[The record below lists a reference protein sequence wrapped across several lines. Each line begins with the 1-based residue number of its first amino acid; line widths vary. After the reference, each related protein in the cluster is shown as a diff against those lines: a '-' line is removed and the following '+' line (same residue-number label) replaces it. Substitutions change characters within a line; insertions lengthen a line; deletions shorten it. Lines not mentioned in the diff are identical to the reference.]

1 MRPVLTHMLSH
12 FSLVSASLPGSLQA
26 APMWPN
32 AAMEITR
39 RMDLTYITERIITIS
54 CPAGCAEETY
64 LQNLQEI
71 IPMLQSKHGHNYT
84 LINLSQRHGAL
95 TQMNHKVLD
104 TGWVDFLAPGLDQI
118 LSVCTMMENW
128 LQSHQ
133 KHVLVLHCR
142 GGKGRLGVL
151 VASYIHFSN
160 MSASAELSLD
170 HFAMR
175 RFYNDK
181 LSALMTPSQKR
192 YVWMLGSMLKGGLRM
207 CPSPTFLLCVVL
219 HGLPNMRPD
228 GGCCLFLR
236 VYQNLQ
242 AVCTSAVYHANAA
255 HTDRLYFV
263 LQPAQLLKGD
273 IMVVCYDKNSR
284 SASRQVVFQLQFH
297 TGLVVGHTLT
307 FSKADLDCAIE
318 DPRFPEEGKVEL
330 LLSESPERIAGREL
344 WHNGRSVTVDYD
356 TLDPLV
362 RRDSYEDSSTPEPVV
377 LDSGNGCLYAR
388 VRKQSS
394 EEGASFHLTSSSPSC
409 SDRAPSASSDS
420 GLSVAS
426 QGLTGGGQ
434 RRGATQDKSPQAG
447 KLVAGVDIELIQ
459 PLLEVMTE
467 LASSGGGEGE
477 LAGNES
483 GLGHAVNG
491 EASSSERETDILDDV
506 DEVDDVAGPPL
517 DMPSSSSVCSL
528 SPENLPETQRPAQ
541 TEYSTDS
548 WVRQQQRV
556 DVTDNCLTADE
567 EVRSSRVRNKRPPP
581 LAVPDTPP
589 RGLSSRDAVLR
600 GQVDQDDAH
609 NIHNTQTDKS
619 THTPPCQD
627 DELATLTTDI
637 DESIEQLNQ
646 LILDLDPTFVPVPT
660 RCAPLSRS
668 VSLHTNGHSH
678 KENTHLSG
686 WKRQKQVSDVTDYT
700 APHSP
705 RWRGGGSQSF
715 RGSPLNSLSYS
726 PSQHGHLYKTNS
738 VDYQMHTSDMV
749 PPTPAFP
756 VSPPTPYMKHFSELS
771 QQRSGGQWDQHSWT
785 QDSRSFLE
793 GMNHA
798 GGSAEGELFRSEVS
812 VAPASCQR
820 IFGSLCSVSSGS
832 PLPHTDSST
841 PPPVW
846 HDRTPNSLN
855 YPYPPQPSPP
865 LSLSTPKAH
874 SSPRG
879 ALKSLDGDA
888 GVHRGTDSTDL
899 SSFLLGNGG
908 LEHSLLEAVEGLGS
922 LNLGGDGGLAP
933 LLPEK
938 RRGGDGVE
946 LGSRSPSLSGF
957 SSPHSGSSL
966 SIPFSSSMT
975 PDPLRGLSGAQSP
988 GADFGNKQDTV
999 KFVQDT
1005 SKFWYKP
1012 DISRDQAIAV
1022 LKDKE
1027 PGSFIVRDSH
1037 SFRGAYGLAMKV
1049 ATPPPSVLQQ
1059 SKKDLS
1065 NELVRHF
1072 LIECTQK
1079 GVRLK
1084 GCPNEPY
1091 FGSLTALV
1099 CQHSI
1104 TPLALPC
1111 KLILPD
1117 RDPVEELNDSSAQ
1130 TATNSAA
1137 ELLKQGA
1144 ACNVWYL
1151 GSVELESLTGYQAV
1165 QKATTMTLSMDPP
1178 QASTVVHFKVSAQGI
1193 TLTDNQRKLFFRRHY
1208 AVNTVIFCSLDPQG
1222 RKWTRDSGSTA
1233 KIFGFVARKSQS
1245 ETENMCH
1252 LFAEHDPE
1260 QPASAIVNFV
1270 SKVMIGS
1277 HKK

>member
-1 MRPVLTHMLSH
+1 
-12 FSLVSASLPGSLQA
+12 
-26 APMWPN
+26 
-32 AAMEITR
+32 MEEQR
-39 RMDLTYITERIITIS
+39 RIDLTYITERIITIF
-54 CPAGCAEETY
+54 CPPECPEEIY

-71 IPMLQSKHGHNYT
+71 LLMLQSKHGHHYM
-84 LINLSQRHGAL
+84 LINLSQKNETL
-95 TQMNHKVLD
+95 TQRNHKILD
-104 TGWVDFLAPGLDQI
+104 TGWVDHLAPDLDQMF
-118 LSVCTMMENW
+118 SVCSTMKTW
-128 LQSHQ
+128 LQTHP

-160 MSASAELSLD
+160 ISASADLSLD

-181 LSALMTPSQKR
+181 LSALMSPSQKR
-192 YVWMLGSMLKGGLRM
+192 YVWMLGSTLKGALRM

-219 HGLPNMRPD
+219 RGLPKIKPD
-228 GGCCLFLR
+228 GACCLFLR
-236 VYQNLQ
+236 VYQSLQ
-242 AVCTSAVYHANAA
+242 AVCTSAVYHVNAA
-255 HTDRLYFV
+255 QTDRLYFV

-273 IMVVCYDKNSR
+273 IMVVCYDKNSH
-284 SASRQVVFQLQFH
+284 SASRQVVFRLQFH
-297 TGLVVGHTLT
+297 TGLVHGHNLT
-307 FSKADLDCAIE
+307 FSKADLDCASE
-318 DPRFPEEGKVEL
+318 DPRFPEDGKVEL
-330 LLSESPERIAGREL
+330 LLFDSPEKITGREL
-344 WHNGRSVTVDYD
+344 WHNGHCVTVDYD

-362 RRDSYEDSSTPEPVV
+362 RRDSYQNTSSLETAAPHV
-377 LDSGNGCLYAR
+377 LDPGVKKSI
-388 VRKQSS
+388 
-394 EEGASFHLTSSSPSC
+394 EEGASFHLIANNPSWN
-409 SDRAPSASSDS
+409 DRAPSASSDS

-426 QGLTGGGQ
+426 QGWAAVGQ
-434 RRGATQDKSPQAG
+434 RRGAAREKGTQAVRLFP
-447 KLVAGVDIELIQ
+447 GVDFEIAQ

-467 LASSGGGEGE
+467 LAASGRGEMTGDDSGMEHTINGG
-477 LAGNES
+477 
-483 GLGHAVNG
+483 
-491 EASSSERETDILDDV
+491 ASSSERETDILDDE
-506 DEVDDVAGPPL
+506 DEVDGEAAPASDV
-517 DMPSSSSVCSL
+517 PSSSSICSL
-528 SPENLPETQRPAQ
+528 SSENLPESETSAH
-541 TEYSTDS
+541 TEYSTHS
-548 WVRQQQRV
+548 WVRQQQMV
-556 DVTDNCLTADE
+556 DVVPDTYLQVDGGERLNRLRKE
-567 EVRSSRVRNKRPPP
+567 RPPP
-581 LAVPDTPP
+581 LVVPRTPP
-589 RGLSSRDAVLR
+589 RGLSSREAVQKGLDED
-600 GQVDQDDAH
+600 GTH
-609 NIHNTQTDKS
+609 NIQDVTHNIQSVNTTQGS
-619 THTPPCQD
+619 SCQEED
-627 DELATLTTDI
+627 LSSLTTDI

-660 RCAPLSRS
+660 SCAPLSRS
-668 VSLHTNGHSH
+668 ASLHTNGLSH
-678 KENTHLSG
+678 KGNTNMSG
-686 WKRQKQVSDVTDYT
+686 WKQQMQVSDVTDY
-700 APHSP
+700 AGLQSP
-705 RWRGGGSQSF
+705 GWRGGQSF
-715 RGSPLNSLSYS
+715 RGSPAYYSPPFS
-726 PSQHGHLYKTNS
+726 PSQHGHLNKTNS
-738 VDYQMHTSDMV
+738 MDYRGHTDSSDIV
-749 PPTPAFP
+749 SPTPGFP
-756 VSPPTPYMKHFSELS
+756 VSPPTPYVKHFSEVS
-771 QQRSGGQWDQHSWT
+771 QLRTGDQWDQHSWT
-785 QDSRSFLE
+785 QDSRSFLDS
-793 GMNHA
+793 MSHA
-798 GGSAEGELFRSEVS
+798 GGSTEGELFRSEVS
-812 VAPASCQR
+812 VTPGSCQR
-820 IFGSLCSVSSGS
+820 IFGSLCSMSSDS

-846 HDRTPNSLN
+846 HDQTPNSLN
-855 YPYPPQPSPP
+855 SPYPPQPSPP
-865 LSLSTPKAH
+865 LSLITPNAH

-879 ALKSLDGDA
+879 GL
-888 GVHRGTDSTDL
+888 RGLGGGPGARKETDSMDL
-899 SSFLLGNGG
+899 SSLLLGNGG
-908 LEHSLLEAVEGLGS
+908 LEHSLLEAMEGLGS
-922 LNLGGDGGLAP
+922 LNFGGDGGLPP

-938 RRGGDGVE
+938 RRMGEGGE
-946 LGSRSPSLSGF
+946 LGSCSPSLSGF
-957 SSPHSGSSL
+957 SSPYSGSSL

-975 PDPLRGLSGAQSP
+975 PDPLQGLGGAPSP
-988 GADFGNKQDTV
+988 GADFGSKQDTV

-1012 DISRDQAIAV
+1012 GISRDQAIAV

-1059 SKKDLS
+1059 SKKGDMS

-1117 RDPVEELNDSSAQ
+1117 RDPVEDLTDSPAQ

-1151 GSVELESLTGYQAV
+1151 GSVELESLTGHQAV
-1165 QKATTMTLSMDPP
+1165 QKAAMMTLSMDPP
-1178 QASTVVHFKVSAQGI
+1178 PPSTVVHFKVSAQGI

-1222 RKWTRDSGSTA
+1222 RKWTRGSSSTA
-1233 KIFGFVARKSQS
+1233 KIFGFVARKAQS
-1245 ETENMCH
+1245 ETENVCH

>member
-1 MRPVLTHMLSH
+1 
-12 FSLVSASLPGSLQA
+12 
-26 APMWPN
+26 
-32 AAMEITR
+32 MEEPQRI
-39 RMDLTYITERIITIS
+39 DLTYITERIITVF
-54 CPAGCAEETY
+54 CPPECPEEIY

-71 IPMLQSKHGHNYT
+71 ILMLQSKHGPNYM
-84 LINLSQRHGAL
+84 LINLSQKNDTLAR
-95 TQMNHKVLD
+95 MNHKVLD
-104 TGWVDFLAPGLDQI
+104 TGWVDLLAPNLDQI
-118 LSVCTMMENW
+118 FSVYTTMENW
-128 LQSHQ
+128 LQTHP
-133 KHVLVLHCR
+133 KRVLVLHCR
-142 GGKGRLGVL
+142 GGKGRVAVL
-151 VASYIHFSN
+151 LASYIHFSN
-160 MSASAELSLD
+160 MSASADLSLD

-181 LSALMTPSQKR
+181 LAALMTPSQKR
-192 YVWMLGSMLKGGLRM
+192 YVWMLGSMLKGELRM
-207 CPSPTFLLCVVL
+207 RPTPSFLLCVVL
-219 HGLPNMRPD
+219 HGLPKIRAD
-228 GGCCLFLR
+228 GACCLFLR
-236 VYQNLQ
+236 VYQSLQ
-242 AVCTSAVYHANAA
+242 AVCTSAVYHVNAA
-255 HTDRLYFV
+255 QTGQLYFV

-273 IMVVCYDKNSR
+273 IMVVCYDKNSQ
-284 SASRQVVFQLQFH
+284 SASRQVVFRLQFH
-297 TGLVVGHTLT
+297 TGLVHGHTLT
-307 FSKADLDCAIE
+307 FSKADLDCASE
-318 DPRFPEEGKVEL
+318 DSRFPEDGKVEL
-330 LLSESPERIAGREL
+330 FLSDRPDKITGREL
-344 WHNGRSVTVDYD
+344 WHNGRCVTVDYD
-356 TLDPLV
+356 TLDTLV
-362 RRDSYEDSSTPEPVV
+362 RRDSYQDTSSPETAPAPV
-377 LDSGNGCLYAR
+377 LDPGHGSLYGQ
-388 VRKQSS
+388 VRKKSS
-394 EEGASFHLTSSSPSC
+394 EEGASFPLATSSPSC
-409 SDRAPSASSDS
+409 SDRALSASSDS

-426 QGLTGGGQ
+426 QGRTRAAQGK
-434 RRGATQDKSPQAG
+434 RAARDKRAQAG
-447 KLVAGVDIELIQ
+447 KLVSGLDFEIAQ

-467 LASSGGGEGE
+467 LAASGGEGE
-477 LAGNES
+477 LAGDES
-483 GLGHAVNG
+483 GLGLTING
-491 EASSSERETDILDDV
+491 EASSSERETDILDDEE
-506 DEVDDVAGPPL
+506 EVDSLAAPVL
-517 DMPSSSSVCSL
+517 DMPSSSSICSL
-528 SPENLPETQRPAQ
+528 SSENLPETQ
-541 TEYSTDS
+541 TEYSTHS
-548 WVRQQQRV
+548 WVRQQQMV
-556 DVTDNCLTADE
+556 EVVTDTFIKVDGD
-567 EVRSSRVRNKRPPP
+567 RVRKQKPPP
-581 LAVPDTPP
+581 LQAPVTPP
-589 RGLSSRDAVLR
+589 RGNSSREAVQR
-600 GQVDQDDAH
+600 GLVDEDDTH
-609 NIHNTQTDKS
+609 SVTQNTDVTQNVQSVS
-619 THTPPCQD
+619 TTLTSSCQEED
-627 DELATLTTDI
+627 LASLTTDI

-668 VSLHTNGHSH
+668 ASLHTNGLSH
-678 KENTHLSG
+678 NGHIHQSG
-686 WKRQKQVSDVTDYT
+686 WRQQMQVSDVTDY
-700 APHSP
+700 AGLHSP
-705 RWRGGGSQSF
+705 QWRGGGARSF
-715 RGSPLNSLSYS
+715 RGFSPSLS
-726 PSQHGHLYKTNS
+726 PSQHGPLHKTNS
-738 VDYQMHTSDMV
+738 VDYQGHTDSSDIV

-756 VSPPTPYMKHFSELS
+756 VSPPTPYVKHFSEFS
-771 QQRSGGQWDQHSWT
+771 QLRIGRQWEQHSWT
-785 QDSRSFLE
+785 QDSRSFLDS
-793 GMNHA
+793 MNHA
-798 GGSAEGELFRSEVS
+798 GGSTEGELFRSEVS
-812 VAPASCQR
+812 VTPASCQR
-820 IFGSLCSVSSGS
+820 IFGSMCSMSSDS

-855 YPYPPQPSPP
+855 SPYPPQPSPP
-865 LSLSTPKAH
+865 LSLSTPNAH

-879 ALKSLDGDA
+879 ALRGLG
-888 GVHRGTDSTDL
+888 GGPGTDSTDL
-899 SSFLLGNGG
+899 TSLLLGNGG
-908 LEHSLLEAVEGLGS
+908 LERSLLEAVEGLGS
-922 LNLGGDGGLAP
+922 LNLGGDVGLPP

-938 RRGGDGVE
+938 KRVGEGGE

-966 SIPFSSSMT
+966 SIPFSSPMT
-975 PDPLRGLSGAQSP
+975 PDPFRGLSGAPSP
-988 GADFGNKQDTV
+988 GADFGSKQDTV

-1059 SKKDLS
+1059 SKKAGDLS

-1117 RDPVEELNDSSAQ
+1117 RDPVEELSDSSAQ

-1151 GSVELESLTGYQAV
+1151 GSVELESLTGHQAV
-1165 QKATTMTLSMDPP
+1165 QKATTLTLSKDPP
-1178 QASTVVHFKVSAQGI
+1178 PASTVVHFKVSAQGI

-1222 RKWTRDSGSTA
+1222 RKWTRGSSSTA

>member
-1 MRPVLTHMLSH
+1 MFWCYTAGEVKADLEFWWLLTSTT
-12 FSLVSASLPGSLQA
+12 ATCQP
-26 APMWPN
+26 
-32 AAMEITR
+32 
-39 RMDLTYITERIITIS
+39 D
-54 CPAGCAEETY
+54 
-64 LQNLQEI
+64 
-71 IPMLQSKHGHNYT
+71 
-84 LINLSQRHGAL
+84 
-95 TQMNHKVLD
+95 
-104 TGWVDFLAPGLDQI
+104 
-118 LSVCTMMENW
+118 
-128 LQSHQ
+128 
-133 KHVLVLHCR
+133 
-142 GGKGRLGVL
+142 
-151 VASYIHFSN
+151 
-160 MSASAELSLD
+160 LSLD

-207 CPSPTFLLCVVL
+207 CPSPSFLLCVVL
-219 HGLPNMRPD
+219 HGLPKIRPD
-228 GGCCLFLR
+228 EACCLFLR
-236 VYQNLQ
+236 VYQSLQ
-242 AVCTSAVYHANAA
+242 AVCTSAVYHVNAA
-255 HTDRLYFV
+255 QTDRLYFV

-273 IMVVCYDKNSR
+273 IMVVCYDKNIL
-284 SASRQVVFQLQFH
+284 SASRQVVFRLQFH
-297 TGLVVGHTLT
+297 TGLVQGHNLT
-307 FSKADLDCAIE
+307 FCKADLDCASE
-318 DPRFPEEGKVEL
+318 DPRFPEDGKVEL
-330 LLSESPERIAGREL
+330 LLSDSPEKFTGREL
-344 WHNGRSVTVDYD
+344 WHNGCSVTVDYD

-362 RRDSYEDSSTPEPVV
+362 RRDSYQDTS
-377 LDSGNGCLYAR
+377 CLQTAPLHVPDPG
-388 VRKQSS
+388 VRKKSS
-394 EEGASFHLTSSSPSC
+394 EEGASFRLTTSSPSC
-409 SDRAPSASSDS
+409 SERAPSASSDS

-426 QGLTGGGQ
+426 QGRSAAGQ
-434 RRGATQDKSPQAG
+434 RRGAAGDKCAQARR
-447 KLVAGVDIELIQ
+447 LFPGVDFEIAQ

-467 LASSGGGEGE
+467 LVACGRGEGE
-477 LAGNES
+477 MTADES
-483 GLGHAVNG
+483 GLGHTLNG
-491 EASSSERETDILDDV
+491 EASSSERETDILDDE
-506 DEVDDVAGPPL
+506 DEVNGEAAAASDL
-517 DMPSSSSVCSL
+517 PSSSSICSL
-528 SPENLPETQRPAQ
+528 SSENLPESQRPA
-541 TEYSTDS
+541 EYSTHS
-548 WVRQQQRV
+548 WVQQQQI
-556 DVTDNCLTADE
+556 TDTYLQADGE
-567 EVRSSRVRNKRPPP
+567 ERPTRGRKERPPP
-581 LAVPDTPP
+581 LVAPDTPP
-589 RGLSSRDAVLR
+589 RGLSSREAVQR
-600 GQVDQDDAH
+600 GPGDEDSDVTH
-609 NIHNTQTDKS
+609 NIQSGST
-619 THTPPCQD
+619 THTSSCQEED
-627 DELATLTTDI
+627 LSSLTSDI

-646 LILDLDPTFVPVPT
+646 LILDLDPTFIPVPT

-668 VSLHTNGHSH
+668 ASLYTNGLSH
-678 KENTHLSG
+678 KGNTQSSG
-686 WKRQKQVSDVTDYT
+686 WRQQKQVSDVTDY
-700 APHSP
+700 AGLHSP
-705 RWRGGGSQSF
+705 GWRLDGAQSF
-715 RGSPLNSLSYS
+715 RGSPAYSPPFS
-726 PSQHGHLYKTNS
+726 PSQHGQLYKSNN
-738 VDYQMHTSDMV
+738 VDYRGQTDSPDIV
-749 PPTPAFP
+749 PATPSFP
-756 VSPPTPYMKHFSELS
+756 VSPPTPYVKHFSEFS
-771 QQRSGGQWDQHSWT
+771 QLRTGGQWDQHSWT
-785 QDSRSFLE
+785 QDSRSFLDS
-793 GMNHA
+793 MNHT
-798 GGSAEGELFRSEVS
+798 GGSTEGELFRSDVS
-812 VAPASCQR
+812 VTPASCQR
-820 IFGSLCSVSSGS
+820 IFGSMCSMSSDS
-832 PLPHTDSST
+832 PLPHMDSST

-855 YPYPPQPSPP
+855 SSPP
-865 LSLSTPKAH
+865 LSLSTPNAH

-879 ALKSLDGDA
+879 GL
-888 GVHRGTDSTDL
+888 RGLGGGPGLRSETDSTDL
-899 SSFLLGNGG
+899 SSLLLGNGG

-922 LNLGGDGGLAP
+922 LNLGADGGLPP

-938 RRGGDGVE
+938 RRVGEGGE

-975 PDPLRGLSGAQSP
+975 PDPLRGLGGAPSP
-988 GADFGNKQDTV
+988 GADFGSKQDTV

-1059 SKKDLS
+1059 SKKVGDMS

-1117 RDPVEELNDSSAQ
+1117 RDPVEDLNDSSAQ

-1151 GSVELESLTGYQAV
+1151 GSVELESLTGHQAV
-1165 QKATTMTLSMDPP
+1165 QKATTVTLAMDPP
-1178 QASTVVHFKVSAQGI
+1178 PASTVVHFKVSAQGI

-1222 RKWTRDSGSTA
+1222 RKWTRGSASTA

-1245 ETENMCH
+1245 DTENMCH

>member
-1 MRPVLTHMLSH
+1 
-12 FSLVSASLPGSLQA
+12 
-26 APMWPN
+26 
-32 AAMEITR
+32 MEEQQRI
-39 RMDLTYITERIITIS
+39 DLTYITERIITIV
-54 CPAGCAEETY
+54 CPPGCPEKIY

-71 IPMLQSKHGHNYT
+71 IFLLRSKHGHHYM
-84 LINLSQRHGAL
+84 LVNLSQKTQTL
-95 TQMNHKVLD
+95 THMNHKVLD
-104 TGWVDFLAPGLDQI
+104 TGWVELLAPDLDQI
-118 LSVCTMMENW
+118 FSACTTMRDW
-128 LQSHQ
+128 LQTHP

-142 GGKGRLGVL
+142 GCKGRLGVL
-151 VASYIHFSN
+151 VASYIHICN

-207 CPSPTFLLCVVL
+207 SPSPSFLLCVVL
-219 HGLPNMRPD
+219 HRLPKIRPD
-228 GGCCLFLR
+228 GACCLFLR
-236 VYQNLQ
+236 VYQSLQ
-242 AVCTSAVYHANAA
+242 AVCTSAVYRVNAA
-255 HTDRLYFV
+255 QTDRLYFV

-273 IMVVCYDKNSR
+273 IMVVCYDKNSQ
-284 SASRQVVFQLQFH
+284 SASRQVVFRLQFH
-297 TGLVVGHTLT
+297 TGLVVGNNLT
-307 FSKADLDCAIE
+307 FCKADLDCADE
-318 DPRFPEEGKVEL
+318 DARFPEDGKVEL
-330 LLSESPERIAGREL
+330 LLSDSPEKITGREL
-344 WHNGRSVTVDYD
+344 WSNGRCVTVDYD

-362 RRDSYEDSSTPEPVV
+362 RRDSYRDTSPPETAPPHT
-377 LDSGNGCLYAR
+377 LGPGNGSWFAK
-388 VRKQSS
+388 VRKTSS
-394 EEGASFHLTSSSPSC
+394 EEGASFRLATSSPVC
-409 SDRAPSASSDS
+409 SDQAPSVSSDS

-426 QGLTGGGQ
+426 QGRGGVGQ
-434 RRGATQDKSPQAG
+434 SRGPARDKFTQAG
-447 KLVAGVDIELIQ
+447 KLLSGLDFEIAQ
-459 PLLEVMTE
+459 PPVEVMTD
-467 LASSGGGEGE
+467 LAASCGWEGETTGGESE
-477 LAGNES
+477 
-483 GLGHAVNG
+483 LGHAVNG
-491 EASSSERETDILDDV
+491 EASSGERETDILDD
-506 DEVDDVAGPPL
+506 EDDVDGVAPPAS
-517 DMPSSSSVCSL
+517 DMPSSSGIGSL
-528 SPENLPETQRPAQ
+528 PSDNLPQ
-541 TEYSTDS
+541 TERSAHAEYSTHS
-548 WVRQQQRV
+548 WVRQQQMV
-556 DVTDNCLTADE
+556 DVGGEMLDNGLRKPRPSARVAPNTP
-567 EVRSSRVRNKRPPP
+567 RRGHSSREAAQRGP
-581 LAVPDTPP
+581 ASEDGAHSVPQNTDVTHNAQSVHAASAPSCQDED
-589 RGLSSRDAVLR
+589 LSSLNTDA
-600 GQVDQDDAH
+600 
-609 NIHNTQTDKS
+609 
-619 THTPPCQD
+619 
-627 DELATLTTDI
+627 
-637 DESIEQLNQ
+637 DESIEQLNR

-660 RCAPLSRS
+660 RCAPVSRS
-668 VSLHTNGHSH
+668 ASLHSNGLSPKGDSH
-678 KENTHLSG
+678 RSV
-686 WKRQKQVSDVTDYT
+686 WKQQMQASDVTDYAGLH
-700 APHSP
+700 APG
-705 RWRGGGSQSF
+705 RMRGGAQSF
-715 RGSPLNSLSYS
+715 RGSPIHSPPFS
-726 PSQHGHLYKTNS
+726 PSQLGNVYKTNS
-738 VDYQMHTSDMV
+738 VDYRGHTGSPDIV
-749 PPTPAFP
+749 PATPGFP
-756 VSPPTPYMKHFSELS
+756 VSPPTPYVKHFPEFS
-771 QQRSGGQWDQHSWT
+771 QFTTSGQWEQHSWT
-785 QDSRSFLE
+785 QESRSFLD
-793 GMNHA
+793 GVNHA
-798 GGSAEGELFRSEVS
+798 GGATEGELFRSEGS
-812 VAPASCQR
+812 VPPASRQR
-820 IFGSLCSVSSGS
+820 IFGSMCSMSPDVS

-846 HDRTPNSLN
+846 QDGPNSLN
-855 YPYPPQPSPP
+855 SPYRLQPSPP
-865 LSLSTPKAH
+865 LSLSTPDAH

-879 ALKSLDGDA
+879 GLRGLGGGS
-888 GVHRGTDSTDL
+888 GVRRETGSSDL
-899 SSFLLGNGG
+899 SSLLLGNGG
-908 LEHSLLEAVEGLGS
+908 LDRSLLEAVEGLGS
-922 LNLGGDGGLAP
+922 LNLGGEGGLPP

-938 RRGGDGVE
+938 RRWGEGGGEV
-946 LGSRSPSLSGF
+946 GSRSPSLSGF

-975 PDPLRGLSGAQSP
+975 PDSLRALSGAPSP
-988 GADFGNKQDTV
+988 GADFGSKHDTV

-1049 ATPPPSVLQQ
+1049 ATPPPSVVQQ
-1059 SKKDLS
+1059 SKKVGDLS

-1117 RDPVEELNDSSAQ
+1117 KDPMEEPSDSPPQ

-1151 GSVELESLTGYQAV
+1151 GSVELESLTGHQAV
-1165 QKATTMTLSMDPP
+1165 QKATTLTLSADPP
-1178 QASTVVHFKVSAQGI
+1178 PASTAVHFKVSAQGI

-1222 RKWTRDSGSTA
+1222 RKWTRGSGSTA

-1245 ETENMCH
+1245 ETENICH

>member
-1 MRPVLTHMLSH
+1 
-12 FSLVSASLPGSLQA
+12 
-26 APMWPN
+26 
-32 AAMEITR
+32 MEEPQRIH
-39 RMDLTYITERIITIS
+39 LTYITERIITIF
-54 CPAGCAEETY
+54 CPPECPEEIY

-71 IPMLQSKHGHNYT
+71 ILMLQSKHGHNYM
-84 LINLSQRHGAL
+84 LINLSQKNDTL

-104 TGWVDFLAPGLDQI
+104 TGWWDHLAPNLNQMS
-118 LSVCTMMENW
+118 SVCTTMENW
-128 LQSHQ
+128 LQTHP

-142 GGKGRLGVL
+142 VGTGLLGVL

-160 MSASAELSLD
+160 ISASADLSLD
-170 HFAMR
+170 LFSMR

-192 YVWMLGSMLKGGLRM
+192 YVWMLGSMMKRGLRM
-207 CPSPTFLLCVVL
+207 YPSPSFLLCVVL
-219 HGLPNMRPD
+219 HGLPKIKPD

-236 VYQNLQ
+236 VYQSLQ
-242 AVCTSAVYHANAA
+242 AVCTSAVYHVNAA
-255 HTDRLYFV
+255 QTEKLYIV

-273 IMVVCYDKNSR
+273 IMVVCYDKNSQ
-284 SASRQVVFQLQFH
+284 SARRQVIFRLQFH
-297 TGLVVGHTLT
+297 TGLVHAHTLT
-307 FSKADLDCAIE
+307 FSKADLDCASK
-318 DPRFPEEGKVEL
+318 DPRFPEDGKVEL
-330 LLSESPERIAGREL
+330 LLSDSPEKIRGREL

-362 RRDSYEDSSTPEPVV
+362 RRDSYQGTSPLETAQPHV
-377 LDSGNGCLYAR
+377 LDPANGSLYAGL
-388 VRKQSS
+388 RKKSS
-394 EEGASFHLTSSSPSC
+394 EEGASFSLTTCSPSC
-409 SDRAPSASSDS
+409 SDRTPSASSDS
-420 GLSVAS
+420 GLSIAS
-426 QGLTGGGQ
+426 QGQSGAGQ
-434 RRGATQDKSPQAG
+434 KRGAAGEKSTLAG
-447 KLVAGVDIELIQ
+447 KLVSAVDFEIAQ

-467 LASSGGGEGE
+467 LAASGEE
-477 LAGNES
+477 VETAGDES
-483 GLGHAVNG
+483 GLGLTINE

-506 DEVDDVAGPPL
+506 DEVEGESASAL
-517 DMPSSSSVCSL
+517 DMPSSSSICSL
-528 SPENLPETQRPAQ
+528 SSNTLPESQ
-541 TEYSTDS
+541 TEYSTHS
-548 WVRQQQRV
+548 WVRQQQMVDAFTDAHLEVDGGERV
-556 DVTDNCLTADE
+556 NT
-567 EVRSSRVRNKRPPP
+567 VRKQRLPP
-581 LAVPDTPP
+581 LVGPDTPTRGSSSREAVQ
-589 RGLSSRDAVLR
+589 RGLMDEDSPRNVTQNTDVTHDIQSANNAHTSS
-600 GQVDQDDAH
+600 
-609 NIHNTQTDKS
+609 
-619 THTPPCQD
+619 CQEED
-627 DELATLTTDI
+627 LASLNTDI

-660 RCAPLSRS
+660 RCVPLSRS
-668 VSLHTNGHSH
+668 ASLHTNGLSH
-678 KENTHLSG
+678 KGNTHRLG
-686 WKRQKQVSDVTDYT
+686 WRQQKQVSDVVDY
-700 APHSP
+700 AHFHSP
-705 RWRGGGSQSF
+705 GWRGGGAQSF
-715 RGSPLNSLSYS
+715 RGPPVCS
-726 PSQHGHLYKTNS
+726 PSFSSTQHGHLYKTNS
-738 VDYQMHTSDMV
+738 VNYQRHTDSSDIV

-756 VSPPTPYMKHFSELS
+756 VSPPTPYVKHFSEFS
-771 QQRSGGQWDQHSWT
+771 QLRSDGQWDEHRWT
-785 QDSRSFLE
+785 QDSRSFLDS
-793 GMNHA
+793 MNH
-798 GGSAEGELFRSEVS
+798 SSTEGDLFRSEVS
-812 VAPASCQR
+812 VTPASCQR
-820 IFGSLCSVSSGS
+820 IFGSMSSMSSES
-832 PLPHTDSST
+832 PLPQTDSST

-855 YPYPPQPSPP
+855 SPYPPQPSPP
-865 LSLSTPKAH
+865 LSLSTPNAH

-879 ALKSLDGDA
+879 ALKGLGGGL
-888 GVHRGTDSTDL
+888 GVHGETNSTDL
-899 SSFLLGNGG
+899 SSLLLGNGS
-908 LEHSLLEAVEGLGS
+908 LEHSLLEAMEGLGS
-922 LNLGGDGGLAP
+922 LNLRGHGGLPP

-938 RRGGDGVE
+938 RKVGEGIE
-946 LGSRSPSLSGF
+946 LGSHSPSLSGF

-966 SIPFSSSMT
+966 SIPFLSSMT
-975 PDPLRGLSGAQSP
+975 PDPLRGLSGAPSP
-988 GADFGNKQDTV
+988 GADVGSKQDTV

-1059 SKKDLS
+1059 SKKVGDLS

-1130 TATNSAA
+1130 TSTNSAA

-1151 GSVELESLTGYQAV
+1151 GSVALESLTGHQAV
-1165 QKATTMTLSMDPP
+1165 QKATTQTLSMDPP
-1178 QASTVVHFKVSAQGI
+1178 PASTVVHFKVSAQGI

-1245 ETENMCH
+1245 DTENMCH

>member
-1 MRPVLTHMLSH
+1 
-12 FSLVSASLPGSLQA
+12 
-26 APMWPN
+26 
-32 AAMEITR
+32 MEEPQRI
-39 RMDLTYITERIITIS
+39 DLTYITERIITIF
-54 CPAGCAEETY
+54 CPAGCPEEIY

-71 IPMLQSKHGHNYT
+71 ILMLQSKHGHHYMI
-84 LINLSQRHGAL
+84 INLSQRNETL
-95 TQMNHKVLD
+95 IRMNHKVLD
-104 TGWVDFLAPGLDQI
+104 TGWVDLLAPDLDHI
-118 LSVCTMMENW
+118 FSVCATMKNW
-128 LQSHQ
+128 LQTHP

-160 MSASAELSLD
+160 TSASADLSLD

-192 YVWMLGSMLKGGLRM
+192 YVWMLGSMIKGGLRLW
-207 CPSPTFLLCVVL
+207 PSPSFLLCVVL
-219 HGLPNMRPD
+219 HGLPKIRPD
-228 GGCCLFLR
+228 GACCLFLR
-236 VYQNLQ
+236 VYQSLQ
-242 AVCTSAVYHANAA
+242 AVCTSAVYHVNAA
-255 HTDRLYFV
+255 QTDRLYFV

-284 SASRQVVFQLQFH
+284 AASRQVVFRLQFH
-297 TGLVVGHTLT
+297 TGLVHGHTLT
-307 FSKADLDCAIE
+307 FFKADLDCASE
-318 DPRFPEEGKVEL
+318 DSRFPEDGKVEL
-330 LLSESPERIAGREL
+330 LLSDGPEKITGREL
-344 WHNGRSVTVDYD
+344 WHNGRCVTVDYD

-362 RRDSYEDSSTPEPVV
+362 RRDSYQDTSSLETAPLHV
-377 LDSGNGCLYAR
+377 LDPGNVSLYAR
-388 VRKQSS
+388 VRKKSS
-394 EEGASFHLTSSSPSC
+394 EEGSSFHLTTTSSPSC

-426 QGLTGGGQ
+426 QGRTGAGQ
-434 RRGATQDKSPQAG
+434 RRGAARDKCTQAG
-447 KLVAGVDIELIQ
+447 RLLPGVDFEIVQ

-467 LASSGGGEGE
+467 LAAAGRGEGE
-477 LAGNES
+477 MTGDES
-483 GLGHAVNG
+483 GLGHTING
-491 EASSSERETDILDDV
+491 EASSSERETDILDDE
-506 DEVDDVAGPPL
+506 DEVDGETAPASDL
-517 DMPSSSSVCSL
+517 PSSSSVCSL
-528 SPENLPETQRPAQ
+528 SSENLPETQRSAHA
-541 TEYSTDS
+541 EYSTHS
-548 WVRQQQRV
+548 WVRQQQMVEVVTETYLQV
-556 DVTDNCLTADE
+556 DRE
-567 EVRSSRVRNKRPPP
+567 EKLNKVRKERPPP
-581 LAVPDTPP
+581 LVAPHTPP
-589 RGLSSRDAVLR
+589 RGLSSREAVQR
-600 GQVDQDDAH
+600 GLTDEDDTH
-609 NIHNTQTDKS
+609 NVTQNTDVTHNTQSVS
-619 THTPPCQD
+619 TTQEED
-627 DELATLTTDI
+627 MSSLNTEF
-637 DESIEQLNQ
+637 DESLEQLNQ

-668 VSLHTNGHSH
+668 ASLHTNGLSH
-678 KENTHLSG
+678 KGNTHLSG
-686 WKRQKQVSDVTDYT
+686 WKQQMQISDVTDYGGL
-700 APHSP
+700 HSP
-705 RWRGGGSQSF
+705 GWRGGSAQSF
-715 RGSPLNSLSYS
+715 RGSPACSPPFS

-738 VDYQMHTSDMV
+738 VDYRGQTDSSDIV
-749 PPTPAFP
+749 PTTPAFP
-756 VSPPTPYMKHFSELS
+756 VCPPTPYVKTFSEFS
-771 QQRSGGQWDQHSWT
+771 QLRTGGQWDQHSWT
-785 QDSRSFLE
+785 QDSRSFLDS
-793 GMNHA
+793 MNHA
-798 GGSAEGELFRSEVS
+798 GGSTEGELFRSEAS
-812 VAPASCQR
+812 GTPASCQR
-820 IFGSLCSVSSGS
+820 IFGSMCSMSSDS
-832 PLPHTDSST
+832 ALPHTDSST

-855 YPYPPQPSPP
+855 SPFPPQPSPP
-865 LSLSTPKAH
+865 LSLSTPNAH

-879 ALKSLDGDA
+879 ALRSLGEGT
-888 GVHRGTDSTDL
+888 GVCRETDSFDL
-899 SSFLLGNGG
+899 SSFLGNGS
-908 LEHSLLEAVEGLGS
+908 LEHSLLEGLGS
-922 LNLGGDGGLAP
+922 LNLGGDVGLPP

-938 RRGGDGVE
+938 RRVGEGGE

-975 PDPLRGLSGAQSP
+975 PDPLRGLSGAPSP
-988 GADFGNKQDTV
+988 GADFGSKHDNV

-1012 DISRDQAIAV
+1012 DISRDQAITV

-1049 ATPPPSVLQQ
+1049 ATPPPSVIQQ
-1059 SKKDLS
+1059 SKKAGDLS

-1111 KLILPD
+1111 KLILPN

-1151 GSVELESLTGYQAV
+1151 GSVELESLTGHQAV
-1165 QKATTMTLSMDPP
+1165 QKAATLTLSMDPP
-1178 QASTVVHFKVSAQGI
+1178 PASTVVHFKVSAQGI

-1222 RKWTRDSGSTA
+1222 RKWTRGSSSTA

-1245 ETENMCH
+1245 ETENICH

>member
-1 MRPVLTHMLSH
+1 
-12 FSLVSASLPGSLQA
+12 
-26 APMWPN
+26 
-32 AAMEITR
+32 
-39 RMDLTYITERIITIS
+39 
-54 CPAGCAEETY
+54 
-64 LQNLQEI
+64 
-71 IPMLQSKHGHNYT
+71 
-84 LINLSQRHGAL
+84 
-95 TQMNHKVLD
+95 
-104 TGWVDFLAPGLDQI
+104 
-118 LSVCTMMENW
+118 
-128 LQSHQ
+128 
-133 KHVLVLHCR
+133 
-142 GGKGRLGVL
+142 
-151 VASYIHFSN
+151 
-160 MSASAELSLD
+160 
-170 HFAMR
+170 MR

-192 YVWMLGSMLKGGLRM
+192 YVWMLGSMLKGGLRI
-207 CPSPTFLLCVVL
+207 CPSPSFLLGVVL
-219 HGLPNMRPD
+219 HGLPKIRPN
-228 GGCCLFLR
+228 GGLCLFLR

-242 AVCTSAVYHANAA
+242 AVCTSAVYHVAA
-255 HTDRLYFV
+255 GQTDRLYFV

-273 IMVVCYDKNSR
+273 IMVVCYDKDSR
-284 SASRQVVFQLQFH
+284 SASRQVVFRLQFH
-297 TGLVVGHTLT
+297 TGLEHGHTLT
-307 FSKADLDCAIE
+307 FLKADLDCASE
-318 DPRFPEEGKVEL
+318 DPRFPEDGKVEL
-330 LLSESPERIAGREL
+330 LLSQSPDKTAGREL
-344 WHNGRSVTVDYD
+344 WHNGASVTVDYD

-362 RRDSYEDSSTPEPVV
+362 RRDSYQETSPCETAAPHV
-377 LDSGNGCLYAR
+377 LDPGNISLYAS
-388 VRKQSS
+388 VRKRSS
-394 EEGASFHLTSSSPSC
+394 EEGVSLPPTTGSC

-426 QGLTGGGQ
+426 QGRTATRQRTGVA
-434 RRGATQDKSPQAG
+434 RDKCTRAG
-447 KLVAGVDIELIQ
+447 KLLSAVDFEIAQ

-467 LASSGGGEGE
+467 LAACGGGEVEMVG
-477 LAGNES
+477 GGS
-483 GLGHAVNG
+483 GLGHPING
-491 EASSSERETDILDDV
+491 EASSSERETDILDDE
-506 DEVDDVAGPPL
+506 DELADVAASAL
-517 DMPSSSSVCSL
+517 DVQSSSSFCSL
-528 SPENLPETQRPAQ
+528 SSENLPETQRSAQ
-541 TEYSTDS
+541 TECSTHY
-548 WVRQQQRV
+548 WVRRQQMV
-556 DVTDNCLTADE
+556 DVVSDNYFEVDAE
-567 EVRSSRVRNKRPPP
+567 ERASRVRKERQPPP
-581 LAVPDTPP
+581 VAPDTPL
-589 RGLSSRDAVLR
+589 RGSSSREAVQR
-600 GQVDQDDAH
+600 GQVDEDGTRNLTQNAA
-609 NIHNTQTDKS
+609 NTHNTQS
-619 THTPPCQD
+619 AHTAHNSSHQED
-627 DELATLTTDI
+627 DLASLTTDI
-637 DESIEQLNQ
+637 DDSIEQLNQ
-646 LILDLDPTFVPVPT
+646 LILDLDPTFVPVPVPS

-668 VSLHTNGHSH
+668 ASLHTNGVGH
-678 KENTHLSG
+678 EGNTHLSG
-686 WKRQKQVSDVTDYT
+686 WKQQGQASDVTDH
-700 APHSP
+700 AGLHSP
-705 RWRGGGSQSF
+705 GWRGGGPQTF
-715 RGSPLNSLSYS
+715 RGSPLNSPSFSLSR
-726 PSQHGHLYKTNS
+726 HLHLHKATG
-738 VDYQMHTSDMV
+738 VDNRGQAESSDIV
-749 PPTPAFP
+749 PQTPAFP
-756 VSPPTPYMKHFSELS
+756 VSPPTPYVKNFSECS
-771 QQRSGGQWDQHSWT
+771 QLGTGGQWDQHSWT
-785 QDSRSFLE
+785 QDARNFLDS
-793 GMNHA
+793 MNHT
-798 GGSAEGELFRSEVS
+798 GGSTEGNLFRSDVS
-812 VAPASCQR
+812 VTPSSCQR
-820 IFGSLCSVSSGS
+820 IFGSMCSVSSGS
-832 PLPHTDSST
+832 PLPHTDSAT

-846 HDRTPNSLN
+846 HDQTPNALN
-855 YPYPPQPSPP
+855 SPYLPQPSPP
-865 LSLSTPKAH
+865 LSLSNPNAH

-879 ALKSLDGDA
+879 VPKSPGGGP
-888 GVHRGTDSTDL
+888 GVRRETDSADL

-908 LEHSLLEAVEGLGS
+908 LDHSLLEAVEGLGS

-938 RRGGDGVE
+938 RRWGEGGE
-946 LGSRSPSLSGF
+946 LGSCSPSLSGF

-975 PDPLRGLSGAQSP
+975 PDPLRGLSGAPSP

-1059 SKKDLS
+1059 SKKVGDLS

-1117 RDPVEELNDSSAQ
+1117 KDPVEELNDSSAQ

-1151 GSVELESLTGYQAV
+1151 GSVELESLTGHQAV
-1165 QKATTMTLSMDPP
+1165 QKATTTTLSMDPQP
-1178 QASTVVHFKVSAQGI
+1178 ASTVVHFKVSAQGI

-1222 RKWTRDSGSTA
+1222 RKWTRGSGSTA

>member
-1 MRPVLTHMLSH
+1 
-12 FSLVSASLPGSLQA
+12 
-26 APMWPN
+26 
-32 AAMEITR
+32 MEEQR
-39 RMDLTYITERIITIS
+39 RIDLTYITERIITIF
-54 CPAGCAEETY
+54 CPPGCPEKIY
-64 LQNLQEI
+64 LQNLKEI
-71 IPMLQSKHGHNYT
+71 ILMLQSKHGHHYMV
-84 LINLSQRHGAL
+84 INLSQRNKTL

-104 TGWVDFLAPGLDQI
+104 TGWVDLLAPDLDQI
-118 LSVCTMMENW
+118 LSVCTTMKNW
-128 LQSHQ
+128 LQTHP

-142 GGKGRLGVL
+142 GRKGRLGVL
-151 VASYIHFSN
+151 VASYIHFSK

-192 YVWMLGSMLKGGLRM
+192 YVWMLGSMLTGGLRM
-207 CPSPTFLLCVVL
+207 CTSPSFLLCVVL
-219 HGLPNMRPD
+219 HGLPKIRAD
-228 GGCCLFLR
+228 GACCLFLR
-236 VYQNLQ
+236 VYQSLQ
-242 AVCTSAVYHANAA
+242 AVCTSAVYHVNSAQ
-255 HTDRLYFV
+255 TDRLYFE
-263 LQPAQLLKGD
+263 LQPAQLLKGE
-273 IMVVCYDKNSR
+273 IMVVCYDKNSQ
-284 SASRQVVFQLQFH
+284 SASRQVVFRLQFH
-297 TGLVVGHTLT
+297 TGLVTGHTLT
-307 FSKADLDCAIE
+307 FCKADLDCASE
-318 DPRFPEEGKVEL
+318 DVRFPEDGKVEL
-330 LLSESPERIAGREL
+330 LLSDSPEKITGREL
-344 WHNGRSVTVDYD
+344 WSNGRSVTVDYD

-362 RRDSYEDSSTPEPVV
+362 RRDSYQDTSSFETAPPHI
-377 LDSGNGCLYAR
+377 LDHENGSLFGR
-388 VRKQSS
+388 VSKKSS
-394 EEGASFHLTSSSPSC
+394 EEGASFRLTTSSPSC

-426 QGLTGGGQ
+426 QGRTGARQ
-434 RRGATQDKSPQAG
+434 RKGSARDNCTQAG
-447 KLVAGVDIELIQ
+447 KLLSGLDFEIAQ

-467 LASSGGGEGE
+467 LAASGGWDREMTGDESE
-477 LAGNES
+477 LE
-483 GLGHAVNG
+483 HAING
-491 EASSSERETDILDDV
+491 GASSSERETDILDD
-506 DEVDDVAGPPL
+506 EDDVDRVAPPAS
-517 DMPSSSSVCSL
+517 DVPSSSGICSL
-528 SPENLPETQRPAQ
+528 SSKNLPETQRSAHA
-541 TEYSTDS
+541 EYSTHS
-548 WVRQQQRV
+548 WVRQQQMV
-556 DVTDNCLTADE
+556 EVVTDTFLQVDGAE
-567 EVRSSRVRNKRPPP
+567 RFRPRKKRPPP
-581 LAVPDTPP
+581 LVVPNTPP
-589 RGLSSRDAVLR
+589 RGLSSREAVQRGLGDEDGTHNVTQNTDAT
-600 GQVDQDDAH
+600 
-609 NIHNTQTDKS
+609 HNTQSVNTSHASSCGEEDLS
-619 THTPPCQD
+619 S
-627 DELATLTTDI
+627 LTTDI

-660 RCAPLSRS
+660 SCAPMSRS
-668 VSLHTNGHSH
+668 ASLHTNGLSH
-678 KENTHLSG
+678 NGHTHLAG
-686 WKRQKQVSDVTDYT
+686 WKQQMQASDVTDN
-700 APHSP
+700 AGLHSP
-705 RWRGGGSQSF
+705 GWRRGGTQSF
-715 RGSPLNSLSYS
+715 RGSPAYTPPFS
-726 PSQHGHLYKTNS
+726 PSPHGHLYKTDS
-738 VDYQMHTSDMV
+738 VDYGGHTASPDIV
-749 PPTPAFP
+749 PATPGFP
-756 VSPPTPYMKHFSELS
+756 VLPPTPYVKHFSEFS
-771 QQRSGGQWDQHSWT
+771 QMGTGVQWDQHSWT
-785 QDSRSFLE
+785 QADSRNFLE
-793 GMNHA
+793 SMNHA
-798 GGSAEGELFRSEVS
+798 GGSTEGDLFRSEVS
-812 VAPASCQR
+812 VTPASCQR
-820 IFGSLCSVSSGS
+820 IFGSMCSMSSDIS
-832 PLPHTDSST
+832 PPTHTDSST

-846 HDRTPNSLN
+846 HDRTPNSQN
-855 YPYPPQPSPP
+855 SPYPPQPSPP
-865 LSLSTPKAH
+865 LSLITPNAH

-879 ALKSLDGDA
+879 ALRGLA
-888 GVHRGTDSTDL
+888 GGPGVRRETDSTDL
-899 SSFLLGNGG
+899 SSLLLGNGG
-908 LEHSLLEAVEGLGS
+908 LDHSLLEAMQGLGS
-922 LNLGGDGGLAP
+922 LNLRGDGGLPP

-938 RRGGDGVE
+938 RRAGEGGE
-946 LGSRSPSLSGF
+946 LGSCSPSLSGF

-975 PDPLRGLSGAQSP
+975 PDPLRGLSAASSP
-988 GADFGNKQDTV
+988 GPDFGSKQDTV

-1012 DISRDQAIAV
+1012 DISRDQAIEV

-1027 PGSFIVRDSH
+1027 PGSFVVRDSH

-1059 SKKDLS
+1059 SKKVGDLS

-1117 RDPVEELNDSSAQ
+1117 KDPVEELNDSSTQ

-1151 GSVELESLTGYQAV
+1151 GSVELESLTGHQAV
-1165 QKATTMTLSMDPP
+1165 QKATTLTLAMDPP
-1178 QASTVVHFKVSAQGI
+1178 PASTAVHFKVSAQGI

-1222 RKWTRDSGSTA
+1222 RKWTRGSGSTA

-1245 ETENMCH
+1245 ETENICH

>member
-1 MRPVLTHMLSH
+1 
-12 FSLVSASLPGSLQA
+12 
-26 APMWPN
+26 
-32 AAMEITR
+32 MEEPQRI
-39 RMDLTYITERIITIS
+39 DLTYITERIITIF
-54 CPAGCAEETY
+54 CPPECPEEIY

-71 IPMLQSKHGHNYT
+71 LLMLQSKHGHHYM
-84 LINLSQRHGAL
+84 LINLSQKHETL
-95 TQMNHKVLD
+95 TQRNHKILD
-104 TGWVDFLAPGLDQI
+104 TGWVDLLAPDLDQMV
-118 LSVCTMMENW
+118 SVCSTMKTW
-128 LQSHQ
+128 LQTHP

-142 GGKGRLGVL
+142 GAKGQLGVL

-160 MSASAELSLD
+160 MSASADLSLD

-192 YVWMLGSMLKGGLRM
+192 YVWILGSTLKGALRM

-219 HGLPNMRPD
+219 HGLPKIKPD
-228 GGCCLFLR
+228 GACSLFLR
-236 VYQNLQ
+236 VYQSLQ
-242 AVCTSAVYHANAA
+242 AVCTSAVYHVNAA
-255 HTDRLYFV
+255 QTDRLYFV

-273 IMVVCYDKNSR
+273 IMVVCYDKNSH
-284 SASRQVVFQLQFH
+284 SASRQVVFRLQFH
-297 TGLVVGHTLT
+297 TGLVHGHTLT
-307 FSKADLDCAIE
+307 FSKADLDCASE

-330 LLSESPERIAGREL
+330 WFSDSPEKITGREL
-344 WHNGRSVTVDYD
+344 WHNGHYVTVDYD

-362 RRDSYEDSSTPEPVV
+362 RRDSYQDASPLETAPPHV
-377 LDSGNGCLYAR
+377 LNPG
-388 VRKQSS
+388 VRKNIEQ
-394 EEGASFHLTSSSPSC
+394 GASFHLSASSPGW

-426 QGLTGGGQ
+426 HGWAAAGP
-434 RRGATQDKSPQAG
+434 RRGAAREKGTQAG
-447 KLVAGVDIELIQ
+447 RLFPGVDFEIVQ

-467 LASSGGGEGE
+467 LAASGRGEMTGGME
-477 LAGNES
+477 
-483 GLGHAVNG
+483 HTING
-491 EASSSERETDILDDV
+491 EASSSERETDILDDE
-506 DEVDDVAGPPL
+506 DEVDGEAAPVSDV
-517 DMPSSSSVCSL
+517 PSSSSICSL
-528 SPENLPETQRPAQ
+528 SSANLPETQTSSH
-541 TEYSTDS
+541 TEYSTHS
-548 WVRQQQRV
+548 WVRQQQMV
-556 DVTDNCLTADE
+556 DVVSDIHLQVDGGERLNRLRKE
-567 EVRSSRVRNKRPPP
+567 RPPP
-581 LAVPDTPP
+581 LVVPGTPP
-589 RGLSSRDAVLR
+589 RGFSSREAVQRGLEDEDGTHNVPLSTDVTHNIQSVNTRQGLSCQEEDLSS
-600 GQVDQDDAH
+600 
-609 NIHNTQTDKS
+609 
-619 THTPPCQD
+619 
-627 DELATLTTDI
+627 LTTDI

-646 LILDLDPTFVPVPT
+646 LILDLDPTFIPVPT
-660 RCAPLSRS
+660 SCAPQSRS
-668 VSLHTNGHSH
+668 ASLHTNGLSH
-678 KENTHLSG
+678 KGNTNMS
-686 WKRQKQVSDVTDYT
+686 
-700 APHSP
+700 
-705 RWRGGGSQSF
+705 
-715 RGSPLNSLSYS
+715 
-726 PSQHGHLYKTNS
+726 
-738 VDYQMHTSDMV
+738 
-749 PPTPAFP
+749 
-756 VSPPTPYMKHFSELS
+756 
-771 QQRSGGQWDQHSWT
+771 
-785 QDSRSFLE
+785 DSRSFLDSLS
-793 GMNHA
+793 HA
-798 GGSAEGELFRSEVS
+798 GVSAEGELFRSEVS
-812 VAPASCQR
+812 VTPASCQR
-820 IFGSLCSVSSGS
+820 IFGSMCSMTS
-832 PLPHTDSST
+832 DSST
-841 PPPVW
+841 PPVW

-855 YPYPPQPSPP
+855 SPYPPQPSPP
-865 LSLSTPKAH
+865 LSLSTPNAH

-879 ALKSLDGDA
+879 ALRGLGGGP
-888 GVHRGTDSTDL
+888 GVRTETDSMDL
-899 SSFLLGNGG
+899 SSLLGNGS
-908 LEHSLLEAVEGLGS
+908 LEHSLMQAMEGLGS
-922 LNLGGDGGLAP
+922 LNFGEDGGLPP

-938 RRGGDGVE
+938 KRVGEGGE

-975 PDPLRGLSGAQSP
+975 PDPFRGLGGAPSP
-988 GADFGNKQDTV
+988 GADFGSKQDTV

-1012 DISRDQAIAV
+1012 GISRDQAIAV

-1059 SKKDLS
+1059 SKKAGDLS
-1065 NELVRHF
+1065 TELVRHF

-1117 RDPVEELNDSSAQ
+1117 RDPVEDLTDSPAQ

-1151 GSVELESLTGYQAV
+1151 GSVELESLTGHQAV
-1165 QKATTMTLSMDPP
+1165 QKAAMMTLSMDPP
-1178 QASTVVHFKVSAQGI
+1178 PPSTIVHFKVSAQGI

-1222 RKWTRDSGSTA
+1222 RKWTRGSASTA
-1233 KIFGFVARKSQS
+1233 KIFGFVARKAQS
-1245 ETENMCH
+1245 ETENVCH

>member
-1 MRPVLTHMLSH
+1 
-12 FSLVSASLPGSLQA
+12 
-26 APMWPN
+26 
-32 AAMEITR
+32 MEEMHQ
-39 RMDLTYITERIITIS
+39 MDLTYVTERIISIL
-54 CPAGCAEETY
+54 CPKECPEDTY

-71 IPMLQSKHGHNYT
+71 VPMLQSKHGHNYM
-84 LINLSQRHGAL
+84 LVNLSQKHEAL
-95 TQMNHKVLD
+95 ARMNHIVLD
-104 TGWVDFLAPGLDQI
+104 TGWLDLLAPSLDQI
-118 LSVCTMMENW
+118 FRVCATMENW
-128 LQSHQ
+128 LQTHP
-133 KHVLVLHCR
+133 KRVLVLHCR

-160 MSASAELSLD
+160 VSASADLSLD

-181 LSALMTPSQKR
+181 VSALMTPSQKR
-192 YVWMLGSMLKGGLRM
+192 YVWMLGSILKRGLRM
-207 CPSPTFLLCVVL
+207 CPSPSFLLCVVL
-219 HGLPNMRPD
+219 HGLPKLRPD

-236 VYQNLQ
+236 VYQSLQ
-242 AVCTSAVYHANAA
+242 VVCTSAVHHVSAA
-255 HTDRLYFV
+255 QTDRLYFV

-284 SASRQVVFQLQFH
+284 SASRQVVFRLQFH
-297 TGLVVGHTLT
+297 TGLAVQHTLS
-307 FSKADLDCAIE
+307 FSKADLDCASE
-318 DPRFPEEGKVEL
+318 DPLFPDGGRVEL
-330 LLSESPERIAGREL
+330 LFSESPDKIAGREL
-344 WHNGRSVTVDYD
+344 WHNGRSVEVDYD

-362 RRDSYEDSSTPEPVV
+362 RRDSYQDLSCLETAPPHG
-377 LDSGNGCLYAR
+377 LDPGNGSLR
-388 VRKQSS
+388 SGVRKKSS
-394 EEGASFHLTSSSPSC
+394 EEGASFPLTTSSPSC
-409 SDRAPSASSDS
+409 SERAPSASSDS

-426 QGLTGGGQ
+426 QGRTGARQ
-434 RRGATQDKSPQAG
+434 RRGTTQDKCTQAG
-447 KLVAGVDIELIQ
+447 KLISGLDFEPTQ

-467 LASSGGGEGE
+467 LSSAGGREGE
-477 LAGNES
+477 MAGDEP
-483 GLGHAVNG
+483 GLGHIING
-491 EASSSERETDILDDV
+491 ESSLSERETDILEDEDDV
-506 DEVDDVAGPPL
+506 GAGPAS

-528 SPENLPETQRPAQ
+528 SSENLPQSQRRAQ
-541 TEYSTDS
+541 SEYSTHS
-548 WVRQQQRV
+548 WVRQQQMV
-556 DVTDNCLTADE
+556 DAVTDSFRAVDGKG
-567 EVRSSRVRNKRPPP
+567 RSGGGKTVAAPH
-581 LAVPDTPP
+581 TPP
-589 RGLSSRDAVLR
+589 RGLSSREAVQR
-600 GQVDQDDAH
+600 GLVDEHDAH
-609 NIHNTQTDKS
+609 DVTGDAAKQNTTS
-619 THTPPCQD
+619 SIQD
-627 DELATLTTDI
+627 DELDSLATDI

-660 RCAPLSRS
+660 RCTPLSRS
-668 VSLHTNGHSH
+668 ASLHTNGLSH
-678 KENTHLSG
+678 KGGINQSG
-686 WKRQKQVSDVTDYT
+686 WKQQTQISDVTDY
-700 APHSP
+700 AGPQSP
-705 RWRGGGSQSF
+705 GWRGGGPQSF
-715 RGSPLNSLSYS
+715 RGSPAHS
-726 PSQHGHLYKTNS
+726 PSQHGRLYKANS
-738 VDYQMHTSDMV
+738 VDYRGQMDTSAIV
-749 PPTPAFP
+749 PPTPSFP
-756 VSPPTPYMKHFSELS
+756 VSPPTPYVKHFSEFSHL
-771 QQRSGGQWDQHSWT
+771 RTDRQWDQHSWT
-785 QDSRSFLE
+785 QESRSFLE
-793 GMNHA
+793 SMNHA
-798 GGSAEGELFRSEVS
+798 GGSADGELFRSEAPVT
-812 VAPASCQR
+812 PASCQR
-820 IFGSLCSVSSGS
+820 IFGSMCSVSSGS

-841 PPPVW
+841 PPLW
-846 HDRTPNSLN
+846 HDQTPNSLN
-855 YPYPPQPSPP
+855 SPYPPQPSPP
-865 LSLSTPKAH
+865 LPLSSPNAH
-874 SSPRG
+874 SSPRE
-879 ALKSLDGDA
+879 ALKGLGRRP
-888 GVHRGTDSTDL
+888 GVRTGSDNTDL
-899 SSFLLGNGG
+899 SSLLMLRNGG

-922 LNLGGDGGLAP
+922 LNLGGDQGLAP

-938 RRGGDGVE
+938 RRGGEGGE
-946 LGSRSPSLSGF
+946 ISSRSPTLSGF

-966 SIPFSSSMT
+966 SIPFSSSLT
-975 PDPLRGLSGAQSP
+975 PDPLRGLGGAQSP
-988 GADFGNKQDTV
+988 GADSGSKQDTV

-1059 SKKDLS
+1059 SKKVDLS

-1117 RDPVEELNDSSAQ
+1117 RDPLEELNDSSTQ

-1144 ACNVWYL
+1144 ACNVWFL
-1151 GSVELESLTGYQAV
+1151 GSVELESLTGLQAV
-1165 QKATTMTLSMDPP
+1165 QKATTLTLSMDPP
-1178 QASTVVHFKVSAQGI
+1178 PASTVVHFKVSAQGI

-1208 AVNTVIFCSLDPQG
+1208 AVNTVIFCSLDPHG

-1245 ETENMCH
+1245 ETENICH

>member
-1 MRPVLTHMLSH
+1 
-12 FSLVSASLPGSLQA
+12 
-26 APMWPN
+26 
-32 AAMEITR
+32 MEKQR
-39 RMDLTYITERIITIS
+39 RIDLTYITERIITIF
-54 CPAGCAEETY
+54 CPPECPEETY
-64 LQNLQEI
+64 LQNLREI
-71 IPMLQSKHGHNYT
+71 IPMLQSKHGHNYM
-84 LINLSQRHGAL
+84 LINLSQKSDTL
-95 TQMNHKVLD
+95 TRMNHKVLD
-104 TGWVDFLAPGLDQI
+104 TGWVDPLAPNLDQI
-118 LSVCTMMENW
+118 LNVCTTMDSW
-128 LQSHQ
+128 LQINL

-142 GGKGRLGVL
+142 GGKGLIGVL
-151 VASYIHFSN
+151 VASYIHLSN
-160 MSASAELSLD
+160 KSASADLSLD

-181 LSALMTPSQKR
+181 LLALMTPSQKR
-192 YVWMLGSMLKGGLRM
+192 YVLMLGNMLKGGLRM
-207 CPSPTFLLCVVL
+207 YPSPSFLLCVVL
-219 HGLPNMRPD
+219 HGLPKIRPD

-236 VYQNLQ
+236 VYQSQQ
-242 AVCTSAVYHANAA
+242 AVCTSAVYHVNGGQ
-255 HTDRLYFV
+255 TDRLYVV

-284 SASRQVVFQLQFH
+284 SASRQVIFRLQFH
-297 TGLVVGHTLT
+297 TGLVHGRALT
-307 FSKADLDCAIE
+307 FSKADLDSASE
-318 DPRFPEEGKVEL
+318 DPRFPEDGKVEL
-330 LLSESPERIAGREL
+330 LLSDSPDKITGREL
-344 WHNGRSVTVDYD
+344 WHNGRSVTVDYN
-356 TLDPLV
+356 TMDPLV
-362 RRDSYEDSSTPEPVV
+362 RRDSYQDASSLETAPLHI
-377 LDSGNGCLYAR
+377 LDSLYAT
-388 VRKQSS
+388 VKKKKTSK
-394 EEGASFHLTSSSPSC
+394 EGASFQPAASSPSC
-409 SDRAPSASSDS
+409 SDRTPSASSDS

-426 QGLTGGGQ
+426 QGPPGAKPK
-434 RRGATQDKSPQAG
+434 RGAAEDKCAQAG
-447 KLVAGVDIELIQ
+447 KLLPGVEFEIAQ
-459 PLLEVMTE
+459 SLLEVMTE
-467 LASSGGGEGE
+467 LAASSRGEGE
-477 LAGNES
+477 MTGDES
-483 GLGHAVNG
+483 GLGHTING
-491 EASSSERETDILDDV
+491 EASSSERETDILDD
-506 DEVDDVAGPPL
+506 EDDVAASAL
-517 DMPSSSSVCSL
+517 DMPSSSSICSL
-528 SPENLPETQRPAQ
+528 SSDNLPEVQASAQ
-541 TEYSTDS
+541 TEYSTHS
-548 WVRQQQRV
+548 WVQQQMVEARTENYIPV
-556 DVTDNCLTADE
+556 NGQE
-567 EVRSSRVRNKRPPP
+567 RSNRARKAKPPP
-581 LAVPDTPP
+581 LVAPNTPL
-589 RGLSSRDAVLR
+589 RGLSSREAVQR
-600 GQVDQDDAH
+600 GLGDEDCKHSITQDTVDNAH
-609 NIHNTQTDKS
+609 AS
-619 THTPPCQD
+619 SCQEEE
-627 DELATLTTDI
+627 ELASLTTDV

-660 RCAPLSRS
+660 PLSRS
-668 VSLHTNGHSH
+668 ASLHTNGLSQ
-678 KENTHLSG
+678 KGNTHLTG
-686 WKRQKQVSDVTDYT
+686 WKQQKQVSDVIDG
-700 APHSP
+700 AGLHSP
-705 RWRGGGSQSF
+705 GWRASGPQSF
-715 RGSPLNSLSYS
+715 RGSPLHS
-726 PSQHGHLYKTNS
+726 PSFSSSQYGHLYKTNS
-738 VDYQMHTSDMV
+738 MDYRGQADNSPIV
-749 PPTPAFP
+749 PSTPAFP
-756 VSPPTPYMKHFSELS
+756 VTPPTPYVKTFSEFS
-771 QQRSGGQWDQHSWT
+771 QHRTGGQWEQHSWT
-785 QDSRSFLE
+785 QDSRSFLDS
-793 GMNHA
+793 MNHA
-798 GGSAEGELFRSEVS
+798 SGSTEGELFRSEVS
-812 VAPASCQR
+812 VNPASCQR
-820 IFGSLCSVSSGS
+820 IFGSMCSVSSGS

-841 PPPVW
+841 PPPAW
-846 HDRTPNSLN
+846 HDRTPNSQN
-855 YPYPPQPSPP
+855 SPIPPQPSPP
-865 LSLSTPKAH
+865 LSLSTPNAH

-879 ALKSLDGDA
+879 VPKSLGGGP
-888 GVHRGTDSTDL
+888 GVHRETDSTDL
-899 SSFLLGNGG
+899 SSLLLGNGG
-908 LEHSLLEAVEGLGS
+908 LDHSLLEAMEGLGGLS
-922 LNLGGDGGLAP
+922 LGGDGGLPP

-938 RRGGDGVE
+938 RRVGEGGD

-966 SIPFSSSMT
+966 SIPFTYSMT
-975 PDPLRGLSGAQSP
+975 PDPLRGLSGASSP
-988 GADFGNKQDTV
+988 GAEFGSKQDTV

-1049 ATPPPSVLQQ
+1049 ATPPPSVMQQ

-1117 RDPVEELNDSSAQ
+1117 KDPVEDLTDSSAQ

-1151 GSVELESLTGYQAV
+1151 GSVALESLTGHQAV
-1165 QKATTMTLSMDPP
+1165 QKATTLTLAMDPP
-1178 QASTVVHFKVSAQGI
+1178 PASTVVHFKVSAQGI

-1222 RKWTRDSGSTA
+1222 RKWTRGSSSTA